1 MPLIRFA
8 WKYLCDRQPLLVRS
22 LHLVI
27 VCLVLSQIVVSN
39 FMGFGPLGQV
49 SQRPLIH
56 LGTWTH
62 IVTGISLF
70 PIALGFILIEFNRH
84 GLKYFFPYLYG
95 EFSQIKADLRR
106 LMRLDLPEPAPY
118 GLAVVVQGLG
128 MGALSIVLLSGLTW
142 FLSWRYAAPW
152 THGIRELHESLT
164 GLIEAY
170 IIGHGAMGIVH
181 IFFQWKLSKTT

>member
-1 MPLIRFA
+1 MHFIRFA
-8 WKYLCDRQPLLVRS
+8 WNYLCERQPLLVRS

-27 VCLVLSQIVVSN
+27 LCLVLCQIMVSN
-39 FMGFGPLGQV
+39 FMGFGPHGQV
-49 SQRPLIH
+49 SQIPLIH

-62 IVTGISLF
+62 IVTGPSLF
-70 PIALGFILIEFNRH
+70 PIALGFILIELNRH

-95 EFSQIKADLRR
+95 EFSRIKSDLRL

-128 MGALSIVLLSGLTW
+128 MGALSLVILSGLIW
-142 FLSWRYAAPW
+142 FLSWRYTAPW
-152 THGIRELHESLT
+152 AHGIRELHQSLT

-170 IIGHGAMGIVH
+170 IIGHGAMGVVH
-181 IFFQWKLSKTT
+181 IFFQWRKSKAT